1 MSDKGKRLALYVHDF
16 KLEIGHSNS
25 LIELIRH
32 APPEFTN
39 QFSSIEVVSF
49 STTPLKEL
57 FPDFKGSLLWT
68 KVPFPK
74 IQPVLFK
81 SIFFQIW
88 CFLYNHLF
96 QSKNTYRI
104 GIGISTLSV
113 DAVSIQFIHHIWT
126 QRGLEQENNHGLRKI
141 YKIVL
146 FAYFELCE
154 KYLFRRK
161 GIKFFSPA
169 RFLSDFLT
177 ERFPGIQAATVYS
190 GVNLN
195 RFILPSESKQELLQ
209 NLVQKYPV
217 LKGLDVSKP
226 IYLFIGAYE
235 RKGLPEAIELV
246 SSVKDAQFIVIGSPS
261 AGKEVDWPS
270 SISVFPIRF
279 TKEVPL
285 FYALSDAFV
294 FPTIY
299 EPFGLVLF
307 EAMAMGL
314 PIITR
319 RDQVGASELLE
330 KLPEVYFSDRSD
342 FRFPLIKVLSREE
355 KMNLRDARIEKLG
368 DISWNKAGT
377 EMANFLKA

>member
-32 APPEFTN
+32 APSDYLN

-49 STTPLKEL
+49 TTTPLSEL
-57 FPDFKGSLLWT
+57 FPNFKGALQWT
-68 KVPFPK
+68 KVPFPNLK
-74 IQPVLFK
+74 PVLFK
-81 SIFFQIW
+81 SIFFQFW
-88 CFLYNHLF
+88 CLLYNRFF
-96 QSKNTYRI
+96 QQKNSYRI
-104 GIGISTLSV
+104 GIGISSLNV

-126 QRGLEQENNHGLRKI
+126 ERGLEQESNHGLRKI
-141 YKIVL
+141 YKKVL

-154 KYLFRRK
+154 KFLFNKK
-161 GIKFFSPA
+161 GLKFFSPA
-169 RFLSDFLT
+169 KFLSDFLLKK
-177 ERFPGIQAATVYS
+177 FPGIHAETVYS
-190 GVNLN
+190 GVNLD
-195 RFILPSESKQELLQ
+195 RFILPGDSKPELFQ
-209 NLVQKYPV
+209 KLVQKYPV
-217 LKGLDVSKP
+217 LQGLDVSKP

-235 RKGLPEAIELV
+235 RKGLPEALDLV
-246 SSVKDAQFIVIGSPS
+246 ASVKDAQFIVIGSPS
-261 AGKEVDWPS
+261 AGKEVNWPS
-270 SISVFPIRF
+270 TIKVFPIRF

-319 RDQVGASELLE
+319 RNQVGASELLE
-330 KLPEVYFSDRSD
+330 GLPEVYFSDKSG
-342 FRFPLIKVLSREE
+342 FSFPVIKVMSREE
-355 KMNLRDARIEKLG
+355 KLSLRESRIEKLG
-368 DISWNKAGT
+368 DISWNKASS
-377 EMANFLKA
+377 EMARFLKA